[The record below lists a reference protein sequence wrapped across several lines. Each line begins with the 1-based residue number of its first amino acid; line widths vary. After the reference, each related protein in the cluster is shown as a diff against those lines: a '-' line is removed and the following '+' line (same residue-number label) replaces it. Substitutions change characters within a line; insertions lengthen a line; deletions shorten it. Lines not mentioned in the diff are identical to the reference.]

1 MITTINQEAILSG
14 VVSIQESSLSGKV
27 SLSEASLSGIVSIP
41 AAITVPFYE
50 GEYVVTPKVES
61 DSVLPTNGK
70 QMQQDVTVLKIPQF
84 EVSNESGGKTLIIG
98 EEYYNG

>member
-1 MITTINQEAILSG
+1 MISTIHQEATLSGTVSISEVSLSG
-14 VVSIQESSLSGKV
+14 VVTIPT
-27 SLSEASLSGIVSIP
+27 IVQIP
-41 AAITVPFYE
+41 LYE
-50 GEYVVTPKVES
+50 GEYSVTPKVAS
-61 DSVLPTNGK
+61 DVVLPTNGK